1 MGERRA
7 GRPAAEGTDPVE
19 GTQPDVQAE
28 TRRGSQPDQT
38 LNVLLPRPVVLLLGT
53 AAATVT
59 IAGMHG
65 IAGLVG
71 PAFLALVLTIAAH
84 PLRGWLVRMHLP
96 GWAATLIMTVSVY
109 AFLLGFAVALVI
121 AGAEFATLLP
131 AYRDELESTIQDV
144 IGWLGG
150 LGVDEAQLQAISKS
164 FDVGQLADFV
174 ADLLGSLVG
183 VLSDLFFIL
192 TLLLFLAVDAAWF
205 PLRLGETAGER
216 GRLVAALSSFASG
229 TRSYL
234 VVSTVFGL
242 IVAVI
247 DTGAL
252 WLMGIPA
259 PLLWGLLAFITNYI
273 PNIGFIIGL
282 VPVAVLGLL
291 EGGFGLML
299 GVIAVYSLVN
309 LVIQSVIQPKVVGDA
324 VGLSASLTFLS
335 LVFWAWV
342 LGALGALLAIPLSLL
357 VKALL
362 VDFDPDSRWLKPL
375 IGDSSTAPEEA
386 GAAKPS

>member
-1 MGERRA
+1 MSQH
-7 GRPAAEGTDPVE
+7 D
-19 GTQPDVQAE
+19 E
-28 TRRGSQPDQT
+28 TA
-38 LNVLLPRPVVLLLGT
+38 NVLLPRPVLVLLGA

-65 IAGLVG
+65 ISGLVG

-84 PLRGWLVRMHLP
+84 PLRGWLVRIHLP
-96 GWAATLIMTVSVY
+96 GWAATLLMTVCVY
-109 AFLLGFAVALVI
+109 AFLLGFALALVL
-121 AGAEFATLLP
+121 AATEFATLLP
-131 AYRDELESTIQDV
+131 AYRDDLESTIQDI

-164 FDVGQLADFV
+164 FDVGQLASLV
-174 ADLLGSLVG
+174 ADALGSLVG
-183 VLSDLFFIL
+183 VLGDLFFIL
-192 TLLLFLAVDAAWF
+192 TLLIFLAVDAAWF
-205 PLRLGETAGER
+205 PIRLGEMPGER

-242 IVAVI
+242 IVAII

-273 PNIGFIIGL
+273 PNIGFVIGL

-291 EGGFGLML
+291 EGGVGLML

-362 VDFDPDSRWLKPL
+362 VDFDPNSRWLKPL
-375 IGDSSTAPEEA
+375 IGDSSTPAEEDARGGGRA
-386 GAAKPS
+386 GAGVRVGLPGPSRY

>member
-1 MGERRA
+1 MSQH
-7 GRPAAEGTDPVE
+7 D
-19 GTQPDVQAE
+19 E
-28 TRRGSQPDQT
+28 TT
-38 LNVLLPRPVVLLLGT
+38 NVLLPRPVLVLLGT

-65 IAGLVG
+65 ISGLVG

-84 PLRGWLVRMHLP
+84 PLRGWLMRIHLP
-96 GWAATLIMTVSVY
+96 GWAATLLMTVCVY
-109 AFLLGFAVALVI
+109 AFLLGFALALVL
-121 AGAEFATLLP
+121 AATEFATLLP
-131 AYRDELESTIQDV
+131 AYRDDLESIIQDV

-164 FDVGQLADFV
+164 FDVGQLANLV
-174 ADLLGSLVG
+174 ADALGSLVG
-183 VLSDLFFIL
+183 VLGDLFFIL

-205 PLRLGETAGER
+205 PNRLGEMPGER
-216 GRLVAALSSFASG
+216 GRLVAALGSFAAG

-242 IVAVI
+242 IVAII

-259 PLLWGLLAFITNYI
+259 PLLWGLLAFLTNYI

-362 VDFDPDSRWLKPL
+362 VDFDPNSRWLKPL
-375 IGDSSTAPEEA
+375 IGDSSPPPEQGDATHPEEEDA
-386 GAAKPS
+386 THPEVEGAAKQP